1 MVDRTIQTSAN
12 MTAVRTAY
20 AEQINS
26 GNTPENAYVLA
37 TIVYQQRQPTVSYDD
52 AHYLV
57 KLLLHAN

>member
-37 TIVYQQRQPTVSYDD
+37 TIVCQQCQPTVSYDD
-52 AHYLV
+52 AHSLA

>member
-12 MTAVRTAY
+12 MTAVKTAY

-52 AHYLV
+52 AHSLV